1 MKCPKCQHT
10 SSKVLESRPIQVGNE
25 IRRRRECNNCGH
37 RFTTFERIEASPL
50 LVVKKDG
57 NREEFSSEKVLRGII
72 RSCEKR
78 PVSLEQMNRIVNE
91 TKRNL
96 ENNDDG
102 SHEVSSKLIGKGVMA
117 GLKYVDEIAYIRFA
131 SVYRQFKDMN
141 EFYSKMKELMGDDA
155 SKEKNKK
162 DE

>member
-37 RFTTFERIEASPL
+37 RFTTFERIEAAPL
-50 LVVKKDG
+50 LVVKKNG

-78 PVSLEQMNRIVNE
+78 PVSLEQMNQIVND

-96 ENNDDG
+96 ENYDNG
-102 SHEVSSKLIGKGVMA
+102 SHEVSSELIGQGVMS
-117 GLKYVDEIAYIRFA
+117 GLKDIDEIAYIRFA
-131 SVYRQFKDMN
+131 SVYRQFKDMH
-141 EFYSKMKELMGDDA
+141 EFYSKMKELMGED
-155 SKEKNKK
+155 SSKNKK

>member
-1 MKCPKCQHT
+1 MKCPKCEHT

-50 LVVKKDG
+50 LVVKKNG

-78 PVSLEQMNRIVNE
+78 PVSLEQMNRIVND
-91 TKRNL
+91 TKRKL
-96 ENNDDG
+96 ENYDNG
-102 SHEVSSKLIGKGVMA
+102 SHEVSSELIGQGVMA
-117 GLKYVDEIAYIRFA
+117 GLKEIDEIAYIRFA

-141 EFYSKMKELMGDDA
+141 EFYSKMKELMGEDA
-155 SKEKNKK
+155 SKKEK
-162 DE
+162 

>member
-72 RSCEKR
+72 RSCEKDQFH
-78 PVSLEQMNRIVNE
+78 L
-91 TKRNL
+91 
-96 ENNDDG
+96 
-102 SHEVSSKLIGKGVMA
+102 SK
-117 GLKYVDEIAYIRFA
+117 
-131 SVYRQFKDMN
+131 
-141 EFYSKMKELMGDDA
+141 
-155 SKEKNKK
+155 
-162 DE
+162 

>member
-1 MKCPKCQHT
+1 
-10 SSKVLESRPIQVGNE
+10 
-25 IRRRRECNNCGH
+25 
-37 RFTTFERIEASPL
+37 
-50 LVVKKDG
+50 
-57 NREEFSSEKVLRGII
+57 
-72 RSCEKR
+72 
-78 PVSLEQMNRIVNE
+78 MNRIVNE

-102 SHEVSSKLIGKGVMA
+102 SHEVSSELIGKGVMA
-117 GLKYVDEIAYIRFA
+117 GLKDFDEIAYIRFA